1 MKLAIYGSRHQDE
14 YLDAIGAFLESIS
27 AASVDVVMHGKLYN
41 YLSRIMPR
49 KLACVRRVSDG
60 PDFEADYALS
70 IGGDGSF
77 LRTAAWVGNKEIPV
91 VGINT
96 GHLGYLAALGI
107 DELPALLPMLADGL
121 FNIERRRLIEV
132 SCPGVP
138 EGTCALNEVTVT
150 KAETSSIIDV
160 EARINGR
167 NLADYRADG
176 LIICTPTGSTAYN
189 LSVGGPIVEP
199 TAPVLVLSPIAAHS
213 LSLRPLVVDDSSV
226 LEFSCSSRANAFRLS
241 VDGRSWV
248 LPLDMKLTL
257 RRAPYDVKVLKPLG
271 SSFADILRCK
281 LSWG

>member
-14 YLDAIGAFLESIS
+14 YLDAIGAFLESLS

-160 EARINGR
+160 
-167 NLADYRADG
+167 
-176 LIICTPTGSTAYN
+176 
-189 LSVGGPIVEP
+189 
-199 TAPVLVLSPIAAHS
+199 
-213 LSLRPLVVDDSSV
+213 
-226 LEFSCSSRANAFRLS
+226 
-241 VDGRSWV
+241 
-248 LPLDMKLTL
+248 
-257 RRAPYDVKVLKPLG
+257 
-271 SSFADILRCK
+271 
-281 LSWG
+281 